1 MISLLLRG
9 CFALPGIY
17 SAELENICI
26 SHIHKLLSRLL
37 AASAAAA
44 IHKYHLIFV
53 GQLFGLFIGNALVGH
68 INRVRNMAAVK
79 FLSGSYI
86 EDDKSALLLHY
97 LCGFLPGDFL
107 ITVWLSAACKN
118 QRYRGYNRG

>member
-53 GQLFGLFIGNALVGH
+53 GQLFGLFIGNAFVRH
-68 INRVRNMAAVK
+68 INRVGDMTSGE

-97 LCGFLPGDFL
+97 LCGFLLGDFL
-107 ITVWLSAACKN
+107 ITVWLCAACEN
-118 QRYRGYNRG
+118 QRNRGYNRG